1 MSLISVKD
9 IRKVYRVDKERVIAL
24 NRINLDIEAGEIC
37 CILGTSGSGKSTLL
51 NIMAGLEKPTRGAV
65 IIDGVDMV
73 KLSEKQLALFRQKN
87 IGFIFQS
94 YNLMPTMTAVENV
107 ALPLEFK
114 GVPKARRVK
123 EAKRMLKAVN
133 LGERMLHKPTQM
145 SGGQQQRVGIARAFV
160 AKPKIVFADEPTG
173 NLDSKTTKEVMEMI
187 VGIARRHNETLI
199 LVTHDRDIAQYADR
213 IVHLVDGN
221 IISDEPN
228 HSILGREEAEAAPKG
243 EKAPEP
249 NVEQNVDLAGDKLA

>member
-1 MSLISVKD
+1 
-9 IRKVYRVDKERVIAL
+9 
-24 NRINLDIEAGEIC
+24 
-37 CILGTSGSGKSTLL
+37 
-51 NIMAGLEKPTRGAV
+51 
-65 IIDGVDMV
+65 
-73 KLSEKQLALFRQKN
+73 
-87 IGFIFQS
+87 
-94 YNLMPTMTAVENV
+94 
-107 ALPLEFK
+107 
-114 GVPKARRVK
+114 
-123 EAKRMLKAVN
+123 MLKAVN

-228 HSILGREEAEAAPKG
+228 HSILGREEAEAAPKA